1 MSVGRICVRSV
12 DLAEADEPVQVAAQ
26 RMNDRNVGTLV
37 VLDNQRRPIGIVT
50 DRDLALRV
58 VAKGLAPLGTTV
70 GQVMTECPE
79 TVGEDTSIEAAL
91 TVMRAGPYRRVPV
104 VDDDG
109 RLVGLVSVDDVLDLL
124 AEEFSE
130 IRQLLA
136 RENPSVLGVPG

>member
-12 DLAEADEPVQVAAQ
+12 DLAEPAELVQVAAQ

-37 VLDNQRRPIGIVT
+37 VLDNQQRPIGIVT

-58 VAKGLAPLGTTV
+58 VAKGLAPQSTTV

-91 TVMRAGPYRRVPV
+91 TVMRAGPYRRLPV

-130 IRQLLA
+130 VRQLLA
-136 RENPSVLGVPG
+136 RESPSVLGVPG